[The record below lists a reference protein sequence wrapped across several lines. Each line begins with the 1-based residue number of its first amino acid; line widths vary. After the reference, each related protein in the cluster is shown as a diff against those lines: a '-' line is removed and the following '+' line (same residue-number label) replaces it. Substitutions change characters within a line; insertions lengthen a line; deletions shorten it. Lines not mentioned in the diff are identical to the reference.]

1 MGLLSKLTTIGEGST
16 LSYSDGSDPFINPL
30 AGSGN
35 NNKNISLHYSPLH
48 KNGMGYSVD
57 GTNYTYTNLYFQQ
70 YEDGKNR
77 PLPDPTKLDLLD
89 PITADPDN
97 KPKYTPLPGQ
107 RYSEL
112 YNKF

>member
-1 MGLLSKLTTIGEGST
+1 
-16 LSYSDGSDPFINPL
+16 
-30 AGSGN
+30 
-35 NNKNISLHYSPLH
+35 
-48 KNGMGYSVD
+48 MGYSVD
-57 GTNYTYTNLYFQQ
+57 GTNFTTTNLYFQQ
-70 YEDGKNR
+70 YEDGITDKR

-89 PITADPDN
+89 FITSSPNN